1 MSEAEKK
8 ESLSKEEL
16 AEIYATTIKALEEGS
31 IVKGKIVD
39 VRNNDVIVDI
49 GYKAEGFLSRAE
61 FVDPAGIK
69 IGAEIDVYI
78 DAIENEQG
86 MVVLSKLKADR
97 ALGWERIVENYKEG
111 DLIEGRVVR
120 KVKGGFMVDIGVEAF
135 LPASLSGAKGPTVMD
150 RLVGQTLKF
159 RIVKMNK
166 PRRNVIVS
174 RKDVVL
180 LEKEEAKKKMLE
192 SMKEGEIRPGIVKNI
207 TDYGAFIDL
216 GGVDGLLH
224 ITDMTWG
231 RISHPS
237 EMLALGDKIEVVI
250 LNVDK
255 ENNKVSLGLKQK
267 TENPWKE
274 VERKFP
280 VGSRVKGKI
289 VNIVPYGAFVELEK
303 GVEGLIHISEFSWT
317 KKIHDPHELVA
328 IGDMVEVIVLGV
340 DVENKKISLSIK
352 QLEQDPWTKV
362 VNDFPVGTRVK
373 GKIKHITDYG
383 AFVELEEGIEGM
395 IHISD
400 ISWTR
405 RLKNPAEVLKKGEKV
420 EAVVLSLDQ
429 ENRRVN
435 LGIKQLIPDPWPQLM
450 EKFKIGSV
458 MEGKI
463 TRITNF
469 GVFVELSPELE
480 GLVHISE
487 IDPTLA
493 NKLEEVYKIGDKIKV
508 KIIKIE
514 QEKRQVGLSTRLTS
528 EEA

>member
-1 MSEAEKK
+1 MAEEKK
-8 ESLSKEEL
+8 ETLSKEEL
-16 AEIYATTIKALEEGS
+16 AEIYATTIKTLEEGS
-31 IVKGKIVD
+31 IIKGKIVD
-39 VRNNDVIVDI
+39 IRDNDVIVDI
-49 GYKAEGFLSRAE
+49 GYKAEGFLPKAE
-61 FVDPAGIK
+61 FVDPSVIK

-78 DAIENEQG
+78 DDLENEQG

-97 ALGWERIVENYKEG
+97 ALGWERILENYKEG

-135 LPASLSGAKGPTVMD
+135 LPASLSGAKGPAVMD
-150 RLVGQTLKF
+150 KLVGQTLKF

-192 SMKEGEIRPGIVKNI
+192 SMKEGELRTGIVKNI

-250 LNVDK
+250 LNIDK
-255 ENNKVSLGLKQK
+255 ENSKISLGLKQK

-280 VGSRVKGKI
+280 LGAHVKGKV

-317 KKIHDPHELVA
+317 RKIHDPHELVA
-328 IGDMVEVIVLGV
+328 IGDIVEVVVLSI
-340 DVENKKISLSIK
+340 DIENKKIALSIK
-352 QLEQDPWTKV
+352 QLEQDPWSKITS
-362 VNDFPVGTRVK
+362 NFPVGAKVK

-383 AFVELEEGIEGM
+383 AFVELEEGVEGM

-405 RLKNPAEVLKKGEKV
+405 RLRNPAEVLKKGEKV

-435 LGIKQLIPDPWPQLM
+435 LGIKQLVPDPWPQLI
-450 EKFKIGSV
+450 ERFKVDSV
-458 MEGKI
+458 IEGKI
-463 TRITNF
+463 SRITNF
-469 GVFVELSPELE
+469 GVFVELTPELE
-480 GLVHISE
+480 GLLHISE
-487 IDPTLA
+487 IDPSVA
-493 NKLEEVYKIGDKIKV
+493 NKLEEVYKIGDKLKV
-508 KIIKIE
+508 KIIKID
-514 QEKRQVGLSTRLTS
+514 QEKRQIGLSTKIDNK
-528 EEA
+528 